1 MKLNNLKK
9 YTIKYWNE
17 TLKASDEYISS
28 FFKREIEFEKMEKFQ
43 TLKIVNNSKKV
54 ISNFLSKDM
63 CIFDG
68 RIGLLIGQVQSGKT
82 KTFLGV
88 ISSAFDHG
96 YDVVILLA
104 GSDNG
109 LKNQTVKRLKDT
121 FIGNKYFP
129 ERIKIDEAT
138 SSKKVEQIK
147 RQLNSE
153 LLKKRK
159 IKYIIPTLKNRVWLD
174 RILKVFSDLDKKVLI
189 IDDEGDQASLNSE
202 SKTKDNSSLEEAT
215 AINKILRKILNS
227 PSDMSYLTVT
237 ATPYANIIQNKE
249 NDMTPD
255 FAIVA
260 EPGEGYMGLSYFHN
274 GEYPYINEIPAD
286 SLNNIDSLINDIYSR
301 AIPAFVIGNS
311 FLRITND
318 IKSKKDFEMIIHVAR
333 KIVNNEEV
341 ENKLKYKIEKLCKY
355 SSNAIDDYD
364 YNQEFIKSFINKGL
378 DINNLEW
385 VISDVA
391 LYKKLIENIK
401 EFLPELSIKHQYSK
415 TKDENDDSV
424 GDKIIVGSNLI
435 ERGVTFNE
443 LRLTY
448 MGFLSKEPQADTII
462 QRARWFGY
470 RDATEMQTVFLPKE
484 LITKY
489 EESNFAQKELYEKLA
504 TNEGLTEVID
514 DGFASPF
521 NPTRKTVNISATYGD
536 IDTFSSRQRKIRDDV
551 TSLFSGVDYS
561 LLPSIDLNL
570 V

>member
-1 MKLNNLKK
+1 
-9 YTIKYWNE
+9 
-17 TLKASDEYISS
+17 
-28 FFKREIEFEKMEKFQ
+28 
-43 TLKIVNNSKKV
+43 
-54 ISNFLSKDM
+54 
-63 CIFDG
+63 
-68 RIGLLIGQVQSGKT
+68 
-82 KTFLGV
+82 
-88 ISSAFDHG
+88 
-96 YDVVILLA
+96 
-104 GSDNG
+104 
-109 LKNQTVKRLKDT
+109 
-121 FIGNKYFP
+121 
-129 ERIKIDEAT
+129 
-138 SSKKVEQIK
+138 
-147 RQLNSE
+147 
-153 LLKKRK
+153 
-159 IKYIIPTLKNRVWLD
+159 
-174 RILKVFSDLDKKVLI
+174 
-189 IDDEGDQASLNSE
+189 
-202 SKTKDNSSLEEAT
+202 
-215 AINKILRKILNS
+215 
-227 PSDMSYLTVT
+227 
-237 ATPYANIIQNKE
+237 
-249 NDMTPD
+249 
-255 FAIVA
+255 
-260 EPGEGYMGLSYFHN
+260 
-274 GEYPYINEIPAD
+274 
-286 SLNNIDSLINDIYSR
+286 
-301 AIPAFVIGNS
+301 
-311 FLRITND
+311 
-318 IKSKKDFEMIIHVAR
+318 MIIHVAR

-448 MGFLSKEPQADTII
+448 MGFSSKEPQADTII

-521 NPTRKTVNISATYGD
+521 NPTRKTVNISVTYVD
-536 IDTFSSRQRKIRDDV
+536 IDTFSSRQRKIRDDINNYN
-551 TSLFSGVDYS
+551 FEFEQIEKMINEFGVEKYS
-561 LLPSIDLNL
+561 KGWNHGYIKIPVQILIDKYQGYLNIVLDKVKNTTQSNIDSFVNRLHDENIENLHIMLPRYYKNSSNTQFINTRKIYGEDEIEISQGKEFDEKIGDERRPNDNKVLEKYCFKNEITFPIIQIQAHIIRVKNKVNNELLSEEYFYAIIKNNIKGLKG
-570 V
+570 VVK